1 MKHRIPLWLILIL
14 SAVVLIGGG
23 VFYLY
28 KNPKIVDRWWLD
40 FNFER
45 AWNLDKDGRCVAV
58 ELKDRQKA
66 DKGRS
71 LKFYDMKKR
80 EFLCLDITRQI
91 GDVKEI
97 RSGTFALFSPVGLQL
112 YSIVIPD
119 DSDTTAFYYGDEI
132 RIIDCVDTDWLTDDD
147 KERPDWMK
155 GEIKKFESKL
165 LELAEDEECNIGP
178 LLISYVRDNPKSLKF
193 PFRKIQEETDISIL
207 TSDDG
212 KVRLYSWDTGHGGTS
227 PDFAS
232 YVQYD
237 DGIRTKLKP
246 FRPFSDSRYVTAHE
260 MRIDGYDS
268 HEGARIERLYQFDKP
283 DGSNIYLIS
292 AYFRSSSKEGS
303 QSLYVL
309 KLENG
314 ELVKQDIIDKEGM
327 RVATICRE
335 YNIPDWYFA
344 TDGLG
349 WDWVM
354 SLDKKTGIVYV
365 PEEVGVLEMHDRYD
379 YYQCEDGEIRYVG
392 NGAGYWLHPSLHDYE
407 WLSGIYQTQTKLIWI
422 DKLFDDRYRYACW
435 SKDNAMH
442 GQPEL
447 VIVGAKFD
455 ESNHSLIFEN
465 DGYEYIVPEFRS
477 GAYADFDKVIV
488 KKDRRIISETNL

>member
-1 MKHRIPLWLILIL
+1 MKYRIPLWLTIIL
-14 SAVVLIGGG
+14 SAAILIGGSAI
-23 VFYLY
+23 YLY
-28 KNPKIVDRWWLD
+28 KNPRIVDRWWLD
-40 FNFER
+40 FNFEST
-45 AWNLDKDGRCVAV
+45 WNLDKNGRCVVV
-58 ELKDRQKA
+58 ELKDEQKT

-71 LKFYDMKKR
+71 LKFYDMNKR
-80 EFLCLDITRQI
+80 EFLHLDITRQI

-97 RSGTFALFSPVGLQL
+97 RPGTFALFNPVGLQL

-119 DSDTTAFYYGDEI
+119 DSDTTAFYYGDDI
-132 RIIDCVDTDWLTDDD
+132 RIIDCVDTDWLANDD
-147 KERPDWMK
+147 KEKPDWMK
-155 GEIKKFESKL
+155 GDIEKVESNL
-165 LELAEDEECNIGP
+165 LDLIIDEEWNVGP
-178 LLISYVRDNPKSLKF
+178 LLISYAKENPESLNY
-193 PFRKIQEETDISIL
+193 PFKKILKETDVSIL

-212 KVRLYSWDTGHGGTS
+212 KVRLYTWDTGLGGTS

-232 YVQYD
+232 YIQYN
-237 DGIRTKLKP
+237 DGIRIKLKP
-246 FRPFSDSRYVTAHE
+246 FRPFSDSRYITAHE

-268 HEGARIERLYQFDKP
+268 HEGARIERLYQFEKP
-283 DGSNIYLIS
+283 DGSHIYLVS

-303 QSLYVL
+303 QSLYVI

-314 ELVKQDIIDKEGM
+314 ELVKQDIIDKEGK
-327 RVATICRE
+327 RVTTVCRE
-335 YNIPDWYFA
+335 YNIPDWYFT

-354 SLDKKTGIVYV
+354 SLDKKTGIIYV

-379 YYQCEDGEIRYVG
+379 YFRCVDGEIRYNG

-407 WLSGIYQTQTKLIWI
+407 WLSGIYQTPTKFIRI
-422 DKLFDDRYRYACW
+422 DKLSDDQYRYACW
-435 SKDNAMH
+435 NKRDAMH
-442 GQPEL
+442 DQPEL
-447 VIVGAKFD
+447 VIVGAKLD

-488 KKDRRIISETNL
+488 KKNGRIISETNL